1 MSRIEINIDGLVA
14 KVAATVASHR
24 IGKGNYARWL
34 WQNSKN
40 DRELGSN
47 PYGCA
52 DAANILYT
60 IGAFPQDDEE
70 RAEFVRVLRGFQD
83 PETGLFNE
91 RTHHTYHTT
100 AHCTAAL
107 ELFDKY
113 PAYPF
118 AALGQ
123 FDDIPTLYE
132 LLDSLEWVT
141 NPWSQSHRGAGVFAA
156 KVIAERPS
164 LEWQNAYFDYLDAH
178 CDKKYGMGLEG
189 AIDKVVEGKKH
200 IAHHLNGWFHYM
212 FNFNYCHRRFPLA
225 ETFVDTLID
234 LYKNENLEKNH
245 FGVTVGFREIDWVF
259 PINRATW
266 QTGHRREEAKELMRD
281 FAVKYIEYLDSL
293 DAETHDSF
301 NDLHM
306 LFGAVCCLSELQL
319 ALAGEILTTKPLKNV
334 LDRRPFI

>member
-1 MSRIEINIDGLVA
+1 MSRIEINIDGLIA
-14 KVAATVASHR
+14 KVEATVASHK
-24 IGKGNYARWL
+24 IGKGDYARWL
-34 WQNSKN
+34 WQNSKK
-40 DRELGSN
+40 DREMGSN

-113 PAYPF
+113 PTHPF
-118 AALGQ
+118 KALEK
-123 FDDIPTLYE
+123 FDDVSELYAM
-132 LLDSLEWVT
+132 LDALDWVGR
-141 NPWSQSHRGAGVFAA
+141 PWPQSHQGAGVFAA
-156 KVIAERPS
+156 KVIVERPS
-164 LEWQNAYFDYLDAH
+164 LEWQNAYFDYFCAH
-178 CDKKYGMGLEG
+178 CDKKYGMSYEG
-189 AIDKVVEGKKH
+189 AIDKVVEDKTP

-212 FNFNYCHRRFPLA
+212 FNFNHCHRQFPLT
-225 ETFVDTLID
+225 ETFIDTLID

-245 FGVTVGFREIDWVF
+245 FGVMVGFREIDWVF

-266 QTGHRREEAKELMRD
+266 QIGYRREEAKELMRD

-293 DAETHDSF
+293 DTETHDGF

-306 LFGAVCCLSELQL
+306 LFGAVCCISELQL
-319 ALAGEILTTKPLKNV
+319 ALPGEILTTKPLKNV